1 MTDTTIKMISHTR
14 TQDADGVWREGAETP
29 REIFARV
36 DSVNRAE
43 FFEAGQRGFRPEYRF
58 TVFHAEYAGED
69 ECEYNGQ
76 RYAIYR
82 TFRVPQTDDLE
93 LYAERKVGINH
104 GTGDGT

>member
-1 MTDTTIKMISHTR
+1 MLALNFSV
-14 TQDADGVWREGAETP
+14 TQFYRHEDMETQEAD
-29 REIFARV
+29 
-36 DSVNRAE
+36 
-43 FFEAGQRGFRPEYRF
+43 
-58 TVFHAEYAGED
+58 AEYAGED

-93 LYAERKVGINH
+93 LYAERKAGVIH